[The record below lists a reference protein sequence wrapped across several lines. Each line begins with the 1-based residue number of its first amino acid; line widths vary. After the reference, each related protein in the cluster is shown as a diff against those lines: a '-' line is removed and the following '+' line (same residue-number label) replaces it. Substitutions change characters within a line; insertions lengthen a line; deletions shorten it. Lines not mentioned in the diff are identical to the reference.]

1 MKFYK
6 VTGFKWSYI
15 ALFILWTYL
24 AKSLTGSNWAGNIY
38 PLEYGDYVANLYGQ
52 TDVTEYPYWHA
63 QYTYIAHMLLFKNGD
78 LLLMYYSN
86 ILNLDNQYSD
96 INLNSTGLVARTDS
110 GNGKIV
116 WARNIVYIHNINI
129 LGTVFINIK
138 NDFVWTINAIYN
150 NSIYE
155 AIII

>member
-1 MKFYK
+1 MNFNK

-63 QYTYIAHMLLFKNGD
+63 QYAYIAHMLLFKNGD